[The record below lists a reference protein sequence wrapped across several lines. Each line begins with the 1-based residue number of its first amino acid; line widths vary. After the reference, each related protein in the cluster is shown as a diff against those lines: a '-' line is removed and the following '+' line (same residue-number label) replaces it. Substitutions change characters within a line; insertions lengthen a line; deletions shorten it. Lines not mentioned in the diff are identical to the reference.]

1 MLHRTISTP
10 SLLAAAG
17 VLVAAACSSAQPEC
31 HVGADCASGA
41 CDSSG
46 RCVPV
51 SSSGGDAGG
60 RDAGGGVNGDAGG
73 DADGASTDSGGGDG
87 AAGCVP
93 NGDGTITRAEVPMMA
108 GLHASFVVAENVTM
122 NTAGTT
128 QPDGTRVWDFS
139 GALSGDHTIVVT
151 TDAPTGQW
159 FSAQFPAATY
169 TTKLSDTQPL
179 LGIFQATSSAL
190 LLQGVVSPTS
200 GSQQTELSYA
210 PAATSLAV
218 PLQLGSSWTS
228 SSMVSGTAEGVAVV
242 PYTEI
247 YDSKVDARGTL
258 KVPYAT
264 FPVLRV
270 ATTLTRQ
277 YGAACTPGA
286 NCTVVRSLVFLAECF
301 GPVATLTSQNN
312 ETSAE
317 FTNVAEARRL
327 AP

>member
-1 MLHRTISTP
+1 M
-10 SLLAAAG
+10 
-17 VLVAAACSSAQPEC
+17 
-31 HVGADCASGA
+31 
-41 CDSSG
+41 
-46 RCVPV
+46 
-51 SSSGGDAGG
+51 SSGGDAGG
-60 RDAGGGVNGDAGG
+60 ADAGAGGNGDAGAA
-73 DADGASTDSGGGDG
+73 DADGGASNDSGGGDG
-87 AAGCVP
+87 AAGGCVP
-93 NGDGTITRAEVPMMA
+93 NDDGTITRAEVPMMA

-122 NTAGTT
+122 DTAGTT

-139 GALSGDHTIVVT
+139 GALSGDHTIIVT

-159 FSAQFPAATY
+159 FSSQFPGATY

-179 LGIFQATSSAL
+179 LGIFQGTSSAL

-228 SSMVSGTAEGVAVV
+228 SSMVSGTASGVAVV

-247 YDSKVDARGTL
+247 DDSKVDAKGTL
-258 KVPYAT
+258 TVPYAT

-277 YGAACTPGA
+277 YGAVCTPGA
-286 NCTVVRSLVFLAECF
+286 NCTVIRSLVFLAECF